1 MFSSEIETKIK
12 DVCNDKIATD
22 YLKRHKNIK
31 AFYEC
36 SKLSIFNT
44 EYKQGQYVLLPE
56 STNEKPLFGK
66 IFKLLCCEQGKY
78 GYLYI
83 EKTTSSYNSNTDL
96 YIVNESGQFDIIAA
110 IQLPDYHSLDVVRV
124 LCECN
129 FS

>member
-78 GYLYI
+78 GCHNASCY
-83 EKTTSSYNSNTDL
+83 EKKCRHNFHSQHTPLKLTNVILVLLVAVKTS
-96 YIVNESGQFDIIAA
+96 FII
-110 IQLPDYHSLDVVRV
+110 P
-124 LCECN
+124 
-129 FS
+129 